1 MKLSPTLKSH
11 GGLVA
16 WTATR
21 FRNAY
26 TLIEVLAAASVIA
39 VGMAAAVTLSSTLMI
54 QEELAWRVAVVRNY
68 QENMARLWQLGIG
81 NGPLAADVRA
91 LMPDP
96 STNDILA
103 VCFTVNPTINA
114 IGTTNPSDLGI
125 MERAIVSAT
134 VNISLDSDRRVKTA
148 GSASTFYI
156 YRPAL
161 PATLRPPRP

>member
-16 WTATR
+16 LTATR
-21 FRNAY
+21 CRIAY
-26 TLIEVLAAASVIA
+26 TLIEVLAAASVVA

-81 NGPLAADVRA
+81 TGPLAADVKA

-96 STNDILA
+96 SSNDILA
-103 VCFTVNPTINA
+103 ACFTVNPSINS

-134 VNISLDSDRRVKTA
+134 VNISLDGDHRIKTA

>member
-1 MKLSPTLKSH
+1 MKTQPSRLRP
-11 GGLVA
+11 GGLA
-16 WTATR
+16 SRTARR
-21 FRNAY
+21 FKQAY

-68 QENMARLWQLGIG
+68 QENMARVWQMGIG

-96 STNDILA
+96 ASNDLLA

-114 IGTTNPSDLGI
+114 IGTTNPSGLGS

-134 VNISLDSDRRVKTA
+134 VNISLDSDPRVKEA
-148 GSASTFYI
+148 GTASTFYV
-156 YRPAL
+156 YRPTL

>member
-1 MKLSPTLKSH
+1 MKTQPSRLRA
-11 GGLVA
+11 GGL
-16 WTATR
+16 TSSTTR
-21 FRNAY
+21 RFKKAY

-68 QENMARLWQLGIG
+68 QENMARVWQMGIG

-96 STNDILA
+96 ASNDLLA

-114 IGTTNPSDLGI
+114 IGTTNPSGLGS

-134 VNISLDSDRRVKTA
+134 VNISLENDPRVKVA
-148 GSASTFYI
+148 GAASTFYV
-156 YRPAL
+156 YRPTL
-161 PATLRPPRP
+161 SATLRAPRP

>member
-1 MKLSPTLKSH
+1 MIPVPKPYRQS
-11 GGLVA
+11 GIA
-16 WTATR
+16 ARTAAR
-21 FRNAY
+21 LRSAY
-26 TLIEVLAAASVIA
+26 TLIEVLAAAAVIA

-81 NGPLAADVRA
+81 NGPLAAEVRA
-91 LMPDP
+91 LMPEP
-96 STNDILA
+96 ASNDFLA
-103 VCFTVNPTINA
+103 LCFTVNPSINA
-114 IGTTNPSDLGI
+114 IGTTNPSGLAQ

-134 VNISLDSDRRVKTA
+134 VNISLDGDPRVKVA

-161 PATLRPPRP
+161 PASIRPPRP

>member
-1 MKLSPTLKSH
+1 MKRPLNSKHHS
-11 GGLVA
+11 GLVA
-16 WTATR
+16 WTITR
-21 FRNAY
+21 SRSAY

-54 QEELAWRVAVVRNY
+54 QEELSWRVAVVRNY

-81 NGPLAADVRA
+81 NGSLAAEVRA

-96 STNDILA
+96 ASNDQLA
-103 VCFTVNPTINA
+103 VCFSVNPTINA
-114 IGTTNPSDLGI
+114 IGTTSPAGLGT

-134 VNISLDSDRRVKTA
+134 VNISLDGDSRVKTA
-148 GSASTFYI
+148 GSASTFYV

>member
-1 MKLSPTLKSH
+1 MKLSSPHKH
-11 GGLVA
+11 RGGLAA
-16 WTATR
+16 WTARR
-21 FRNAY
+21 FRAAY

-81 NGPLAADVRA
+81 TGPLAADVRA

-96 STNDILA
+96 STNDMLA
-103 VCFTVNPTINA
+103 ICFTVNPTINA

-134 VNISLDSDRRVKTA
+134 VNISLDSDPRVKTA

>member
-1 MKLSPTLKSH
+1 MKTQPYRLRP
-11 GGLVA
+11 GGLA
-16 WTATR
+16 SRTAR
-21 FRNAY
+21 RLKQAY

-68 QENMARLWQLGIG
+68 QENMARVWQMGIG

-96 STNDILA
+96 ASNDLLA

-114 IGTTNPSDLGI
+114 IGTTNPSGLGS

-134 VNISLDSDRRVKTA
+134 VNISLDSDPRVKEA
-148 GSASTFYI
+148 GTASTFYV
-156 YRPAL
+156 YRPTL